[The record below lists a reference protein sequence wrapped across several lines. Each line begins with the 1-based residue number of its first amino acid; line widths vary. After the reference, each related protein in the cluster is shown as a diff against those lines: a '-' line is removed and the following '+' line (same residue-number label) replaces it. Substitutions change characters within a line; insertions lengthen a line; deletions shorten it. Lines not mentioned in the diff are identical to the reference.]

1 MSGMIRGLQIGISTL
16 MAHQRAIDVTSQN
29 IANINT
35 PGYQRQRVNFR
46 ELSGPSGFKN
56 PPVIGN
62 GVHALGIM
70 RFATPFID
78 EQLRRQR
85 GVTQDAGMTEDLL
98 RDIESVLTEPSGTG
112 INAGLDEFW
121 QAWQDL
127 AVLPVEEATRV
138 SLLQTGNQ
146 LAASIQ
152 EAHGFIQNLQD
163 NLRSQVSAKVQRIN
177 DIAGEVASLNKQ
189 IIQANARNG
198 GPGGAIALEQR
209 RDDLFFELSDIVDFR
224 LALEDNG
231 MARIT
236 IGNNAL
242 VDDGGARAIRVD
254 DNSEP
259 VWSAN
264 GRPFDARSGDLHA
277 VLEMR
282 STAIPKVLGQ
292 LDELALG
299 LRDRVN
305 ELHRQGYGTD
315 GSTNLDFFVGEN
327 AATLGVNPLL
337 LASPAKVAS
346 GGQPNSVGDISVALK
361 IAGLATEPSMGG
373 DPPTLSI
380 NGFFRGSVTALGLD
394 IRRASTSRE
403 ASEMVFNH
411 LTDRRQAVSGV
422 SMDEEVANL
431 LSYEKAFQAG
441 ARIINVVDEM
451 LDQVINRMG
460 LVGR

>member
-29 IANINT
+29 IANVNT

-46 ELSGPSGFKN
+46 ELSGPSGFKT

-62 GVHALGIM
+62 GVHAQGIM

-85 GVTQDAGMTEDLL
+85 GISGDAATMEELL
-98 RDIESVLTEPSGTG
+98 RDIESVLSEPSATG
-112 INAGLDEFW
+112 INAALDDFW
-121 QAWQDL
+121 QGWQDL
-127 AVLPVEEATRV
+127 AVLPVENATRV
-138 SLLQTGNQ
+138 SLLQSGNQ

-152 EAHGFIQNLQD
+152 EANAFIQNLHD
-163 NLRSQVSAKVQRIN
+163 NLLSQVSARVQRIN
-177 DIAGEVASLNKQ
+177 DIAGEVSHLNKQ

-209 RDDLFFELSDIVDFR
+209 RDELLFELSDIVEFR

-242 VDDGGARAIRVD
+242 VDDGGTHAIRLD
-254 DNSEP
+254 ENGAP

-264 GRPFDARSGDLHA
+264 GRPFGVYSGELKA
-277 VLEMR
+277 LLEMR
-282 STAIPKVLGQ
+282 DNAIPRVQGQ

-305 ELHRQGYGTD
+305 GLHRQGYGID

-327 AATLGVNPLL
+327 AATFGVNPALI
-337 LASPAKVAS
+337 ASPAKVAS
-346 GGQPNSVGDISVALK
+346 GGQPNSVGDISIALQ
-361 IAGLATEPSMGG
+361 IAGLATAPSMGG

-380 NGFFRGSVTALGLD
+380 NGFLRGAVTDLGLR
-394 IRRASTSRE
+394 IRRAGSSRE
-403 ASEMVFNH
+403 ASQMVFNH
-411 LTDRRQAVSGV
+411 LSDRRQAVSGV